1 MCRRAGVKV
10 PSQDQISSR
19 PRTLFSLCLVSNP
32 PSLRELAA
40 LSSASPRPGSGSR
53 LYDPF
58 SFLRSRSPP
67 GPSLSSSGRAPAAS
81 LRDSR
86 GLPGSGAC
94 ASRSLRSG
102 TSLQRRLHTPGARA
116 FARWHWAGAAT
127 GRGILLH
134 MALPPRAGTRNLGP
148 GGMAGFPRTPSPRR
162 T

>member
-40 LSSASPRPGSGSR
+40 PSSASPRPGSGSR
-53 LYDPF
+53 HYDPF

-81 LRDSR
+81 LWASR
-86 GLPGSGAC
+86 GFPGSGAC
-94 ASRSLRSG
+94 ASRSLCSG
-102 TSLQRRLHTPGARA
+102 TSLRRQLHTPGARA
-116 FARWHWAGAAT
+116 FSRWAGAAT
-127 GRGILLH
+127 RRGILLH
-134 MALPPRAGTRNLGP
+134 MALPPRAATWNLGP
-148 GGMAGFPRTPSPRR
+148 GGRAGLPRTPSPRR